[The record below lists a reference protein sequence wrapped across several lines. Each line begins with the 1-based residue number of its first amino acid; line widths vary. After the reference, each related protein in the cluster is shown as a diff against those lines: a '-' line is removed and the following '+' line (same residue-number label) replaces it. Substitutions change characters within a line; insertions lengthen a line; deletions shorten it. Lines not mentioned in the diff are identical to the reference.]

1 MEPKTQQLYT
11 EILKH
16 ELIMALGCTEPIAV
30 AYAAAKARE
39 VLGKMP
45 EKLLAQCSGNIIKN
59 IKGVVVPATGGL
71 RGIAISALNGLSAG
85 HRQRLHPY
93 GSGGH
98 GIHRCYHPEHDDRQG
113 VSLPRWCSFRKQ

>member
-98 GIHRCYHPEHDDRQG
+98 GIHRCHPPEHDDRQG
-113 VSLPRWCSFRKQ
+113 VSLPRRCSFRKQ